1 MPLFVYGTL
10 RTGEPLNP
18 HFLDGIDLVPAQTD
32 PSVAEYELRVN
43 DLNAAYP
50 WMVRSTKPASL
61 LRMAN
66 GVQSKSVVGEVAW
79 VSDPQVLAQVRGM
92 EERAGYVTEWVSV
105 TLDDLAPEIASI
117 DALAFVFPDP
127 NVGFLSVS
135 HGDWTKFGRFV
146 ESFQ

>member
-1 MPLFVYGTL
+1 VPLFVYGTL

-32 PSVAEYELRVN
+32 PSVAQYELRVN

-50 WMVRSTKPASL
+50 WMVRSQDSW
-61 LRMAN
+61 
-66 GVQSKSVVGEVAW
+66 QKSVVGEVAW
-79 VSDPQVLAQVRGM
+79 ISDPQVLAQVRGM

-105 TLDDLAPEIASI
+105 QLDDLAPEIASI

-127 NVGFLSVS
+127 QVGFLSIS
-135 HGDWTKFGRFV
+135 HGDWTKFGR
-146 ESFQ
+146 

>member
-32 PSVAEYELRVN
+32 PSVAQYELRVN

-50 WMVRSTKPASL
+50 WMVRSQDSW
-61 LRMAN
+61 
-66 GVQSKSVVGEVAW
+66 QKSVVGEVAW
-79 VSDPQVLAQVRGM
+79 ISDPQVLAQVRGM

-105 TLDDLAPEIASI
+105 QLDDLAPEIASI

-127 NVGFLSVS
+127 QVGFLSIS
-135 HGDWTKFGRFV
+135 HGDWTKFGR
-146 ESFQ
+146 

>member
-32 PSVAEYELRVN
+32 PSVAQYELRVN

-50 WMVRSTKPASL
+50 WMVRSEDPEDPWT
-61 LRMAN
+61 R
-66 GVQSKSVVGEVAW
+66 SVVGEVAW
-79 VSDPQVLAQVRGM
+79 ISDPQVLAQVRGM

-105 TLDDLAPEIASI
+105 QLDDLAPEIASI

-127 NVGFLSVS
+127 QVGFLSIS
-135 HGDWTKFGRFV
+135 HGDWTKFGR
-146 ESFQ
+146 

>member
-32 PSVAEYELRVN
+32 PSVAQYELRVN

-50 WMVRSTKPASL
+50 WMVRSQDSW
-61 LRMAN
+61 
-66 GVQSKSVVGEVAW
+66 QKSVVGEVAW
-79 VSDPQVLAQVRGM
+79 ISDPQVLAQVRGM

-105 TLDDLAPEIASI
+105 QLDDLAPEIASI

-127 NVGFLSVS
+127 QVGFLSIS
-135 HGDWTKFGRFV
+135 HGDWTKFGC
-146 ESFQ
+146 

>member
-18 HFLDGIDLVPAQTD
+18 HFLDGIDLVPARTD
-32 PSVAEYELRVN
+32 PSVAQYQLRVN

-50 WMVRSTKPASL
+50 WMVRSEDIWP
-61 LRMAN
+61 
-66 GVQSKSVVGEVAW
+66 KSVVGEVAW
-79 VSDPQVLAQVRGM
+79 ISDPQVLAQVRGM

-105 TLDDLAPEIASI
+105 TLDNLAPEVASI

-127 NVGFLSVS
+127 HAGAHFIT
-135 HGDWTKFGRFV
+135 HGDWTKSGR
-146 ESFQ
+146 ET